1 MIRKLLFIFCLSLFF
16 SCEYEDFDDN
26 KDIETPLATCVDG
39 FATIPGTDHTY
50 ECLDYDLMGHVSLEE
65 MDAEAGNDCWGWT
78 DEMTGREYA
87 IMGVNNGTVFVDITE
102 PTNPIY
108 LGKLPTATV
117 DSSWRDMKV
126 YKNHVYI
133 VSEAT
138 NHGLQVFDLKKLRG
152 LESAKTLVSD
162 FLYNQ
167 YGQAHNIAIN
177 EETGHAYT
185 AGARSRGIHVL
196 DLSNPVSPE
205 LVLEAPDFGY
215 SHDVQTV
222 IYNGPDNDYKGK
234 EVYIG
239 SNEDRVILV
248 DITNKNEP
256 KLISEFFY
264 DHQYTHQAWLT
275 TDHKYA
281 LLGDEIDE
289 VDPSN
294 GYELKNDA
302 KTRTIIIDLSD
313 LDNPKHHFDYFGETK
328 AVDHNGYV
336 KGTSFFLASYTAGLR
351 VIDILN
357 IDQKNITETGFFN
370 TFNDH
375 HDHDHGKV
383 KTLKFSQDPGDHT
396 GKKGESEAFNG
407 AWSVYPYFKSE
418 NIIVSDINSGLFIV
432 KKQD

>member
-78 DEMTGREYA
+78 DVMTGREYA
-87 IMGVNNGTVFVDITE
+87 IMGVNNGTVFVDITD

-126 YKNHVYI
+126 YNDHVYI

-152 LESAKTLVSD
+152 LESTKTFVSD

-222 IYNGPDNDYKGK
+222 IYNGPDIDYKGK

-239 SNEDRVILV
+239 SNEDKVILV

-281 LLGDEIDE
+281 LLGDEADE
-289 VDPSN
+289 TTGFPDYDLLP
-294 GYELKNDA
+294 DA
-302 KTRTIIIDLSD
+302 QTRTIVIDLTD
-313 LDNPKHHFDYFGETK
+313 LDNPKHHFDYLSQNK
-328 AVDHNGYV
+328 AIDHNGYV
-336 KGTSFFLASYTAGLR
+336 KGTNFFLASYTAGLR

-357 IDQKNITETGFFN
+357 IDQKSISEIGFFN

-383 KTLKFSQDPGDHT
+383 KTSKFGQDPGDHT
-396 GKKGESEAFNG
+396 GIKGGSDAFNG